1 VTRAGDAWQEG
12 LFVADRLATFAA
24 AALCVAA
31 AFQATSFA
39 WHSLR
44 PRDPGC
50 AVYEDTAGKPARVA
64 LSGGEAVDAMFEIMA
79 KTHNAE
85 VESGLQGV
93 LEAAASGD
101 HAAADAAQERVMG
114 ACGLTGEVRGYG
126 NFDTQLAN
134 HLS

>member
-1 VTRAGDAWQEG
+1 M
-12 LFVADRLATFAA
+12 ADRLATFAA

-50 AVYEDTAGKPARVA
+50 AVYEDTAGRTARVA

-79 KTHNAE
+79 TTHDAQ
-85 VESGLQGV
+85 VEAGLHDL
-93 LEAAASGD
+93 LEATASGD
-101 HAAADAAQERVMG
+101 HAAAAAAQERVMG
-114 ACGLTGEVRGYG
+114 ACGLTGEVRGYADFG
-126 NFDTQLAN
+126 PQLAD
-134 HLS
+134 HLG